1 MTGSARD
8 AGATGIA
15 AFFDVDNT
23 IVRGA
28 SAYHIARGLHQRG
41 YLRKRDIV
49 KFGWESAKYSMFG
62 ETREQVEDLQHEGL
76 GIIKGWSVA
85 EMVAVGEEVYDEVLS
100 LRIFPGTKAIID
112 DHLAQGHEVWLV
124 TASPVEVGRVIA
136 RRLGCTGALGTVAEQ
151 EGGYYTGRLVGDML
165 HREAKAT
172 AVHQLSIDQ
181 GLALEHCHAYGDSMN
196 DGPMLEAV
204 GHPCAINPDTKLR
217 RYAVERGW
225 PIQEFRKRSKSG
237 RRGVVKG
244 SITGTVWACLAV
256 GRGVRATVRGAL
268 RPVRGRSSEV
278 APTARVHQDEAKGL

>member
-1 MTGSARD
+1 MTGPARD

-41 YLRKRDIV
+41 YLRKRDILR
-49 KFGWESAKYSMFG
+49 FGWESAKYSMFG
-62 ETREQVEDLQHEGL
+62 ETKEQIDDLRHEGL
-76 GIIKGWSVA
+76 GIIKGWSAA
-85 EMVAVGEEVYDEVLS
+85 EMVAVGEEVYDEVLA
-100 LRIFPGTKAIID
+100 LRIYPGTKAIID
-112 DHLAQGHEVWLV
+112 EHRAQGHQVWLV
-124 TASPVEVGRVIA
+124 TASPIEVGSVIA

-151 EGGYYTGRLVGDML
+151 EYGYYTGRLVGDML

-172 AVHQLSIDQ
+172 AVRK
-181 GLALEHCHAYGDSMN
+181 LALEEGLNLDRCHAYGDSMN

-217 RYAVERGW
+217 RFARERGW
-225 PIQEFRKRSKSG
+225 PIQEFRKRTKSG

-244 SITGTVWACLAV
+244 SITGTVWAGLAV
-256 GRGVRATVRGAL
+256 ARGVRAAVRGAL
-268 RPVRGRSSEV
+268 RPVRARTAEV
-278 APTARVHQDEAKGL
+278 GPTPRVHDDEAKGL

>member
-1 MTGSARD
+1 MTGPDCD

-41 YLRKRDIV
+41 YLRKRDIL
-49 KFGWESAKYSMFG
+49 KFGWESAKYTLFG

-76 GIIKGWSVA
+76 SIIKGWSVA
-85 EMVAVGEEVYDEVLS
+85 EMAAVGEEVFDEVLS

-112 DHLAQGHEVWLV
+112 EHRAQGHQVWLV

-136 RRLGCTGALGTVAEQ
+136 RRLGATGALGTVAEH
-151 EGGYYTGRLVGDML
+151 ENGYYTGRLVGDML
-165 HREAKAT
+165 HREAKAA
-172 AVHQLSIDQ
+172 AVHTLAVDE
-181 GLALEHCHAYGDSMN
+181 GLDLARCHAYGDSMN

-217 RYAVERGW
+217 RYALERGW
-225 PIQEFRKRSKSG
+225 PIEEFRNRSKSG

-244 SITGTVWACLAV
+244 SITGTVWAGLAV
-256 GRGVRATVRGAL
+256 ARGVRAAVRGAL
-268 RPVRGRSSEV
+268 RPVRGHTGGV
-278 APTARVHQDEAKGL
+278 APTPTVHGDEAKGL

>member
-1 MTGSARD
+1 MTGPARD
-8 AGATGIA
+8 AGAPGIA

-49 KFGWESAKYSMFG
+49 KFGWESAKYTLFG
-62 ETREQVEDLQHEGL
+62 ETREQIDDIRHEGL
-76 GIIKGWSVA
+76 GIIKGWSAA
-85 EMVAVGEEVYDEVLS
+85 EMVAVGEEVYDEVLA

-112 DHLAQGHEVWLV
+112 EHRAQGHQVWLV
-124 TASPVEVGRVIA
+124 TASPIEVGGVIA

-151 EGGYYTGRLVGDML
+151 ENGYYTGRLVGDML

-172 AVHQLSIDQ
+172 AVRKLAVDE
-181 GLALEHCHAYGDSMN
+181 GLDLDRCHAYGDSMN

-217 RYAVERGW
+217 RYATERGW
-225 PIQEFRKRSKSG
+225 PIQEFRKRTKSG
-237 RRGVVKG
+237 RRGVVKA
-244 SITGTVWACLAV
+244 SVTGTVWAGLAV
-256 GRGVRATVRGAL
+256 ARGIRAAGRGAL
-268 RPVRGRSSEV
+268 RPVRGRSAKVE
-278 APTARVHQDEAKGL
+278 PTATVHQDEAKGL